1 MVKKVSK
8 RTKRELLE
16 LIESMEYNT
25 TPLRTEDIRKYF
37 VDFVYDRLL
46 EIQQLKIGSDTI
58 KNTTNNTINNT
69 IKLDVTSDV
78 TKKEQRILDLLKE
91 KPLRFK
97 DIRNIIF
104 GDNKKFDG
112 HTWSYLKSLQTKN
125 LIEKKVLSRKK
136 VFYWIK

>member
-1 MVKKVSK
+1 MSK

-16 LIESMEYNT
+16 LIKSMEYDT
-25 TPLRTEDIRKYF
+25 TPLRTEDIRKHF
-37 VDFVYDRLL
+37 VDFVYDRLI

-78 TKKEQRILDLLKE
+78 TKKEQTIIDLLKE

-97 DIRNIIF
+97 DIRNTIF

-112 HTWSYLKSLQTKN
+112 HAWSYLKSLQKKK
-125 LIEKKVLSRKK
+125 LIEKITLGRKK
-136 VFYWIK
+136 VFYKNIDR